1 MYDSICSTP
10 ANCGSLNYTSLQRLQ
25 DKFWKVQKGKNKLK
39 LELGVENR
47 VYQTIT
53 IIPSFV

>member
-10 ANCGSLNYTSLQRLQ
+10 ANCGSLNYTSLQGYNE
-25 DKFWKVQKGKNKLK
+25 KFQKVQKGKNKLK
-39 LELGVENR
+39 LELGIENR
-47 VYQTIT
+47 VYQTIA

>member
-1 MYDSICSTP
+1 
-10 ANCGSLNYTSLQRLQ
+10 
-25 DKFWKVQKGKNKLK
+25 VQKGKNQSK
-39 LELGVENR
+39 LEPGVENR

>member
-25 DKFWKVQKGKNKLK
+25 EKFQKVQKGKNKSK
-39 LELGVENR
+39 TELGVENQ

-53 IIPSFV
+53 MIPSSI

>member
-10 ANCGSLNYTSLQRLQ
+10 ANCGSLNDTSLQRLQ
-25 DKFWKVQKGKNKLK
+25 ENFLKVQKGKNRWK
-39 LELGVENR
+39 LELSVENW